1 MVRWARGELAERA
14 DRGEYEDR
22 LVWALTR
29 PRLRSGE
36 RYLGPSA
43 LRACV
48 RAKAPHVADPG
59 PRVKLAVPVELA
71 ARVPM
76 RGRYGDAYLH
86 RLRDDFGRL
95 VFSGRPVG
103 SAPTSSFWAGQGGPI
118 RSAAACS
125 GGSLSALTHDATTP
139 AITLASSHGLHVGE
153 PLLRAQTRWPISGR
167 DVTIDR

>member
-1 MVRWARGELAERA
+1 VVRWARGELAERA

-59 PRVKLAVPVELA
+59 PRVKLAVRVELA

-95 VFSGRPVG
+95 VVWSATGRLRHG
-103 SAPTSSFWAGQGGPI
+103 
-118 RSAAACS
+118 
-125 GGSLSALTHDATTP
+125 DAT
-139 AITLASSHGLHVGE
+139 SFGDSGL
-153 PLLRAQTRWPISGR
+153 S
-167 DVTIDR
+167 